1 MPTLKPN
8 ENILLQE
15 KVKFVNGRGFR
26 VPSGTKGDLIVTNYR
41 ILFEYT
47 KGLIGKSTLL
57 GVDQHLRTNN
67 NVTTE
72 GTIFKNLVI
81 EFNPSAQQAV
91 IGNPRLVFSVSNL
104 DNWIQTI
111 NNAIANS
118 PPQ

>member
-1 MPTLKPN
+1 MVVLKQN
-8 ENILLQE
+8 EQILLQE
-15 KVKFVNGRGFR
+15 KVKFENGRGFR
-26 VPSGTKGDLIVTNYR
+26 VPSKTKGDLILTSNR
-41 ILFEYT
+41 LLFEYT

-57 GVDQHLRTNN
+57 GVDQHLRTIN

-81 EFNPSAQQAV
+81 EFNPSAQQAI

-111 NNAIANS
+111 NSAIANS
-118 PPQ
+118 PPL